1 MDMMDNHT
9 IQLRHLIRA
18 LLQEVGQLS
27 GSSSGKVR
35 TFFSAG
41 GGPSREFSTP
51 DELLVLLLTSG
62 ARHSRVSLLVPDP
75 HSYSEEPDLFEVGGV
90 SFEVLGVP
98 PRGWEDMWWWPLPA
112 EDARPDSNSVRAP
125 RYHSMLD
132 AAAVSLWERQ
142 GESLHVF
149 GAGPGLPVVKIQ
161 VGEIWEDTSD
171 LPTGFSQGW
180 WTRFV
185 NGLKPQRAAVK
196 WLGSDDQM
204 VR

>member
-18 LLQEVGQLS
+18 LLQEAGQLS

-35 TFFSAG
+35 AFFSAG
-41 GGPSREFSTP
+41 GGSNEEFSTP

-62 ARHSRVSLLVPDP
+62 ARHSRVTLLVPDP

-132 AAAVSLWERQ
+132 AAAVSLQERR
-142 GESLHVF
+142 GESLHIF
-149 GAGPGLPVVKIQ
+149 GAGPGLPEVKIR
-161 VGEIWEDTSD
+161 VWEIWEDGAH
-171 LPTGFSQGW
+171 LPTGFTQKW
-180 WTRFV
+180 WASLV
-185 NGLKPQRAAVK
+185 GGLRPKRAAVK